1 MVAIGSTGSG
11 PVAGEP
17 GPLPPAA
24 AHAAAD
30 RLKPLVAAV
39 PPSLAEPDGGSD
51 PAEPESCGG
60 AVPLDGGVAARVRW
74 LAAPSNAAWLAQ
86 ALAHPDLVLLDH
98 AHCERKAAG
107 VALQLMFRYPGDG
120 PLAAVLSPLAR
131 EELVHFE
138 RVQAL
143 LARRRIPLRPLAAPP
158 YGAALTALVRRSEPD
173 RMLDSFLVAGL
184 IEARSHERMAL
195 LAAHSPD
202 AELRDLYGDLLT
214 SEARHFGIYWLLC
227 ERRFPRDRVATRLVE
242 LAAVEAQLLTGL
254 HREAR
259 MHS

>member
-1 MVAIGSTGSG
+1 MAIGSTGTG

-17 GPLPPAA
+17 GSQPATA
-24 AHAAAD
+24 THGATD
-30 RLKPLVAAV
+30 RQLPLVAAV
-39 PPSLAEPDGGSD
+39 APSLTEPDGRSD
-51 PAEPESCGG
+51 PAEPESSGG
-60 AVPLDGGVAARVRW
+60 AEPPFGGVAARVRW
-74 LAAPSNAAWLAQ
+74 LATPSNPAWLAQ
-86 ALAHPDLVLLDH
+86 ALAHPHEVLLDH

-120 PLAAVLSPLAR
+120 ELAAVLSPLAR
-131 EELVHFE
+131 EELEHFE

-143 LARRRIPLRPLAAPP
+143 LVRRGIPLRPLAAPP
-158 YGAALTALVRRSEPD
+158 YGAALSALVRRSEPD

-202 AELRDLYGDLLT
+202 AELRELYGDLLT

-227 ERRFPRDRVATRLVE
+227 ERRFPRDRVTARLAE
-242 LAAVEAQLLTGL
+242 LAAAEAQLLDGL